1 MNERVLRTA
10 NVAAAALVI
19 AGAAALL
26 LPRHGPTIARVLVVG
41 VGAAAAL
48 HALVAST
55 PPTWWPSPFDRG
67 MADEGEQ
74 EGPDELAWIR
84 GRMAG
89 RRQRIGQGLPPVP
102 PDTLRLLK
110 PLVEVVLEREGL
122 DTTDEGH
129 LRSAR
134 TLLSPLTWSILAA
147 EPLARLRWFRT
158 VRPDEREVAGVVHA
172 VLDELETLAEGTA
185 PSHPQARPTHSRAI

>member
-1 MNERVLRTA
+1 MTERVLRLA

-41 VGAAAAL
+41 VAAAAAL
-48 HALVAST
+48 HALVASS
-55 PPTWWPSPFDRG
+55 PPTWWPSPFDRE
-67 MADEGEQ
+67 MADDGGQ
-74 EGPDELAWIR
+74 EGSDELAWIR

-89 RRQRIGQGLPPVP
+89 RRQRIEHGPPVP

-110 PLVEVVLEREGL
+110 PLVEVALEREGL
-122 DTTDEGH
+122 DSTDEAH

-134 TLLSPLTWSILAA
+134 DLLSPLVWSILTT
-147 EPLARLRWFRT
+147 EPLARPRWFRT
-158 VRPDEREVAGVVHA
+158 VRPDEREVAGVVQA

-185 PSHPQARPTHSRAI
+185 ASHPHVPPIHPGAR